1 MAKEIKNTPS
11 GKNMQVA
18 KSGRGWM
25 SRRKALWKA
34 QSQIWSLECEGT
46 MSAQEVKSRSG
57 WSVSVGEDRLLISL
71 QLKIIVTLEQ
81 MRKWVENVGLSNE
94 RTRKGLQFSLSISGM
109 LKTSF
114 CYKSAAYLTEFDKL

>member
-1 MAKEIKNTPS
+1 MGKEIKNTPS

-18 KSGRGWM
+18 KGGRGWM
-25 SRRKALWKA
+25 SGRKVLWKA

-57 WSVSVGEDRLLISL
+57 WTVSVGEDRLLISL

-81 MRKWVENVGLSNE
+81 MRNKGRKCGLE
-94 RTRKGLQFSLSISGM
+94 
-109 LKTSF
+109 
-114 CYKSAAYLTEFDKL
+114 